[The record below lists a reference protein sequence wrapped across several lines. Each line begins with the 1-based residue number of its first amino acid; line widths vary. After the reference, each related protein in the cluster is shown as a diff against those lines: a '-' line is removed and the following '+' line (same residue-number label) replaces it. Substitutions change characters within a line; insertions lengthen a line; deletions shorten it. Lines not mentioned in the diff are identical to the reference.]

1 MIKVSASR
9 KVFNIFNYFFLA
21 FLAFTTLYPFIYTL
35 SMSLSTT
42 KAATEMGLHLYPKE
56 ISIMAY
62 KMVFNNRDIFTS
74 YGNTL
79 FRTIVGTITGLLV
92 TTMFAYAL
100 SRREMPN
107 RKLYTAIVLFTMLFN
122 GGKIPTYLVL
132 KQLGLM
138 NSLWVYILPNLISAY
153 NVIVARSFFQSLPGA
168 LHEAANIDGA
178 GEFKIFFK
186 IIIPLSKPI
195 IMTLALWMAVFHW
208 NAWYDAMM
216 YMSDSSK
223 ITVQCLLQRIIQ
235 ENNSELISQ
244 GVMNPDAMQY
254 TSETVKA
261 ATIIVSI
268 LPILA
273 FYPFVQKYFIKGV
286 TLGAVKG

>member
-1 MIKVSASR
+1 MIKVSLSR
-9 KVFNIFNYFFLA
+9 KVFNVLNYTFLA
-21 FLAFTTLYPFIYTL
+21 LLAFTTLYPFIYTL

-42 KAATEMGLHLYPKE
+42 RAATEMGLHLYPKE
-56 ISIMAY
+56 ISTMAY
-62 KMVFNNRDIFTS
+62 QMVFKNRDIFVS

-79 FRTIVGTITGLLV
+79 FRTIVGTLMGLLV

-100 SRREMPN
+100 SRKEMPN
-107 RKLYTAIVLFTMLFN
+107 RKLFTAVILFTMLFN

-132 KQLGLM
+132 K
-138 NSLWVYILPNLISAY
+138 SLNLLDNIWVYVLPNLISAY
-153 NVIVARSFFQSLPGA
+153 NVIVARSFFQSLPSA
-168 LHEAANIDGA
+168 LNESASIDGA
-178 GEFKIFFK
+178 GEFTIFFR
-186 IIIPLSKPI
+186 IIIPLSMPI

-216 YMSDSSK
+216 YMTDNAK

-244 GVMNPDAMQY
+244 GIVNPDAMQY
-254 TSETVKA
+254 TTETVKS

-273 FYPFVQKYFIKGV
+273 FYPFVQRYFIKGV
-286 TLGAVKG
+286 MLGAVKG

>member
-1 MIKVSASR
+1 MIKTSTSR
-9 KVFNIFNYFFLA
+9 KVFCVFNYVFLA
-21 FLAFTTLYPFIYTL
+21 FLAFTMLYPFIYTL

-56 ISIMAY
+56 VSIMAY
-62 KMVFNNRDIFTS
+62 QMVFKNRDIITS

-79 FRTIVGTITGLLV
+79 FRTIFGTLAGLLV
-92 TTMFAYAL
+92 TTLFAYAI
-100 SRREMPN
+100 SRKEMPH
-107 RKLYTAIVLFTMLFN
+107 RKLFTFIVLFTMLFN

-132 KQLGLM
+132 KKMGLL
-138 NSLWVYILPNLISAY
+138 NNILVYILPNLISAY
-153 NVIVARSFFQSLPGA
+153 NVIVAKSFFQSLPA
-168 LHEAANIDGA
+168 AMHESASIDGA
-178 GEFKIFFK
+178 SEFRIFFS
-186 IIIPLSKPI
+186 IIIPLSMPI

-208 NAWYDAMM
+208 NSWYDAMM
-216 YMSDSSK
+216 YMTDNTK

-244 GVMNPDAMQY
+244 GVINPDAMQY

-268 LPILA
+268 IPILA

-286 TLGAVKG
+286 MLGAVKG

>member
-1 MIKVSASR
+1 MIKESLSR
-9 KVFNIFNYFFLA
+9 KVFNVFNYIFLA
-21 FLAFTTLYPFIYTL
+21 LLAFTTLYPFIYTL

-42 KAATEMGLHLYPKE
+42 RAATEMGLHLYPKE
-56 ISIMAY
+56 ISTMAY
-62 KMVFNNRDIFTS
+62 QMVFKNRDIFVA

-79 FRTIVGTITGLLV
+79 FRTIVGTLMGLLV

-100 SRREMPN
+100 SRKEMPN
-107 RKLYTAIVLFTMLFN
+107 RKLFTAVILFTMLFN

-132 KQLGLM
+132 K
-138 NSLWVYILPNLISAY
+138 SLNLLDNIWVYVLPNLISAY
-153 NVIVARSFFQSLPGA
+153 NVIVARSFFQSLPSA
-168 LHEAANIDGA
+168 LHESASIDGA
-178 GEFKIFFK
+178 GEFTIFFK
-186 IIIPLSKPI
+186 IIIPLSMPI

-216 YMSDSSK
+216 YMTDNAK

-244 GVMNPDAMQY
+244 GIVNPDAMQY
-254 TSETVKA
+254 TTETVKS

-273 FYPFVQKYFIKGV
+273 FYPFVQRYFIKGV
-286 TLGAVKG
+286 MLGAVKG

>member
-1 MIKVSASR
+1 
-9 KVFNIFNYFFLA
+9 
-21 FLAFTTLYPFIYTL
+21 
-35 SMSLSTT
+35 
-42 KAATEMGLHLYPKE
+42 
-56 ISIMAY
+56 
-62 KMVFNNRDIFTS
+62 MVFNNRDIFTS

>member
-1 MIKVSASR
+1 MIKESLSR
-9 KVFNIFNYFFLA
+9 KVFNVFNYIFLA
-21 FLAFTTLYPFIYTL
+21 LLAFTTLYPFIYTL

-42 KAATEMGLHLYPKE
+42 RAATEMGLHLYPKE
-56 ISIMAY
+56 ISTMAY
-62 KMVFNNRDIFTS
+62 QMVFKNRDIFVA

-79 FRTIVGTITGLLV
+79 FRTIVGTLMGLLV

-100 SRREMPN
+100 SRKEMPN
-107 RKLYTAIVLFTMLFN
+107 RKLFTAVILFTMLFN

-132 KQLGLM
+132 K
-138 NSLWVYILPNLISAY
+138 SLNLLDNIWVYVLPNLISAY
-153 NVIVARSFFQSLPGA
+153 NVIVARSFFQSLPSS
-168 LHEAANIDGA
+168 LHESASIDGA
-178 GEFKIFFK
+178 GEFTIFFK
-186 IIIPLSKPI
+186 IIIPLSMPI

-216 YMSDSSK
+216 YMTDNAK

-244 GVMNPDAMQY
+244 GIVNPDAMQY
-254 TSETVKA
+254 TTETVKS

-273 FYPFVQKYFIKGV
+273 FYPFVQRYFIKGV
-286 TLGAVKG
+286 MLGAVKG

>member
-9 KVFNIFNYFFLA
+9 KVFNVFNYFFLA

>member
-9 KVFNIFNYFFLA
+9 KVFNVFNYFFLA

-79 FRTIVGTITGLLV
+79 FRTIVGTIMGLLV

-153 NVIVARSFFQSLPGA
+153 NVIVARSFFQSLPDA

-178 GEFKIFFK
+178 GEFEIFFK

-268 LPILA
+268 LPNLA

>member
-1 MIKVSASR
+1 MIKVSKSR
-9 KVFNIFNYFFLA
+9 KVFNVFNYTFLA
-21 FLAFTTLYPFIYTL
+21 LLAFTTLYPFIYTL

-42 KAATEMGLHLYPKE
+42 RAATEVGLHLYPKE
-56 ISIMAY
+56 VSVMAY
-62 KMVFNNRDIFTS
+62 QMVFKNKDIVVS

-79 FRTIVGTITGLLV
+79 FRTIVGTVMGLLV
-92 TTMFAYAL
+92 TTLFAYAL
-100 SRREMPN
+100 SRKEMPN
-107 RKLYTAIVLFTMLFN
+107 RKFYTAVILFTMLFN

-132 KQLGLM
+132 KSLGLLD
-138 NSLWVYILPNLISAY
+138 NIWVYVLPNLISAY
-153 NVIVARSFFQSLPGA
+153 NVIVARSFFQSLPA
-168 LHEAANIDGA
+168 ELHESASIDGA
-178 GEFKIFFK
+178 GEFTIFFK
-186 IIIPLSKPI
+186 IIIPLSMPI

-216 YMSDSSK
+216 YMTDNAK

-244 GVMNPDAMQY
+244 GIVNPDAMQY
-254 TSETVKA
+254 TTETVKS

-286 TLGAVKG
+286 MLGAVKG

>member
-9 KVFNIFNYFFLA
+9 KVFNVFNYFFLA

-79 FRTIVGTITGLLV
+79 FRTIVGTIMGLLV

>member
-1 MIKVSASR
+1 MIKTSTSR
-9 KVFNIFNYFFLA
+9 RIFCVFNYIFLA
-21 FLAFTTLYPFIYTL
+21 LLAFTMLYPFIYTL

-42 KAATEMGLHLYPKE
+42 KAATEMGFHLYPKE
-56 ISIMAY
+56 LSIMAY
-62 KMVFNNRDIFTS
+62 QMVFKNRDIITS

-79 FRTIVGTITGLLV
+79 FRTIFGTLAGLLV
-92 TTMFAYAL
+92 TTLYAYAI
-100 SRREMPN
+100 SRKEMPN
-107 RKLYTAIVLFTMLFN
+107 KKLFTFVVLFTMLFN

-132 KQLGLM
+132 KDLGLL
-138 NSLWVYILPNLISAY
+138 NNILVYILPNLISAY
-153 NVIVARSFFQSLPGA
+153 NVIVAKSFFQSLPSA
-168 LHEAANIDGA
+168 MHESASIDGA
-178 GEFKIFFK
+178 GEFRIFFS
-186 IIIPLSKPI
+186 IIIPLSMPI

-216 YMSDSSK
+216 YMTDNTK

-244 GVMNPDAMQY
+244 GVINPDAMQY

-286 TLGAVKG
+286 MLGAVKG

>member
-9 KVFNIFNYFFLA
+9 KVFNVFNYFFLA

-79 FRTIVGTITGLLV
+79 FRTIVGTIMGLLV

-100 SRREMPN
+100 SRRELPN

>member
-1 MIKVSASR
+1 MIKTSTSR
-9 KVFNIFNYFFLA
+9 KVFCVFNYVFLA
-21 FLAFTTLYPFIYTL
+21 FLAFTMLYPFIYTL

-56 ISIMAY
+56 VSIMAY
-62 KMVFNNRDIFTS
+62 QMVFKNRDIITS

-79 FRTIVGTITGLLV
+79 FRTIFGTLAGLLV
-92 TTMFAYAL
+92 TTLFAYAI
-100 SRREMPN
+100 SRKEMPH
-107 RKLYTAIVLFTMLFN
+107 RKLFTFIVLFTMLFN

-132 KQLGLM
+132 KEMGLL
-138 NSLWVYILPNLISAY
+138 NNILVYILPNLISAY
-153 NVIVARSFFQSLPGA
+153 NVIVAKSFFQSLPA
-168 LHEAANIDGA
+168 AMHESASIDGA
-178 GEFKIFFK
+178 SEFRIFFS
-186 IIIPLSKPI
+186 IIIPLSMPI

-208 NAWYDAMM
+208 NSWYDAMM
-216 YMSDSSK
+216 YMTDNTK

-244 GVMNPDAMQY
+244 GVINPDAMQY

-268 LPILA
+268 IPILA

-286 TLGAVKG
+286 MLGAVKG

>member
-9 KVFNIFNYFFLA
+9 KVFNVFNYFFLG

-79 FRTIVGTITGLLV
+79 FRTIVGTIMGLLV

-138 NSLWVYILPNLISAY
+138 NNLWVYILPNLISAY
-153 NVIVARSFFQSLPGA
+153 NVIVARSFFQSLPDA

-254 TSETVKA
+254 TSETVKS

>member
-9 KVFNIFNYFFLA
+9 KVFNVFNYFFLA

-79 FRTIVGTITGLLV
+79 FRTIVGTIMGLLV

-208 NAWYDAMM
+208 NAWYYAMM

>member
-9 KVFNIFNYFFLA
+9 KVFNVFNYFFLA

-79 FRTIVGTITGLLV
+79 FRTIVGTIMGLLV

-153 NVIVARSFFQSLPGA
+153 NVIVARSFFQSLPDA

-178 GEFKIFFK
+178 GEFEIFFK

>member
-9 KVFNIFNYFFLA
+9 KVFNVFNYFFLA

-79 FRTIVGTITGLLV
+79 FRTIVGTIMGLLV

-186 IIIPLSKPI
+186 IIFPI
-195 IMTLALWMAVFHW
+195 QD
-208 NAWYDAMM
+208 N
-216 YMSDSSK
+216 S
-223 ITVQCLLQRIIQ
+223 ITVFLF
-235 ENNSELISQ
+235 SLILEM
-244 GVMNPDAMQY
+244 VC
-254 TSETVKA
+254 
-261 ATIIVSI
+261 
-268 LPILA
+268 
-273 FYPFVQKYFIKGV
+273 
-286 TLGAVKG
+286 